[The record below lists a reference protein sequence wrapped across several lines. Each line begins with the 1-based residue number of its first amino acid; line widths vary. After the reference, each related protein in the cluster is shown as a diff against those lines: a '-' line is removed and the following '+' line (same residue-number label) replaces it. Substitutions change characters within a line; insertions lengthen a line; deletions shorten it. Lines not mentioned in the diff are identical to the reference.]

1 MFGLESL
8 VIYVIFWWLTL
19 FVTLPFGISRDKKV
33 LHGNDPGAPKKTLL
47 KKKILILRILIT
59 KIKKFLKC
67 YLQVIQLAYF
77 KLKVL
82 E

>member
-8 VIYVIFWWLTL
+8 VIYVIFWWLIL

-47 KKKILILRILIT
+47 KKKILITSFASLILTVIFSI
-59 KIKKFLKC
+59 IKNEIF
-67 YLQVIQLAYF
+67 
-77 KLKVL
+77 
-82 E
+82 

>member
-47 KKKILILRILIT
+47 KKKILITSLASLVLTVIFSI
-59 KIKKFLKC
+59 IKNEIF
-67 YLQVIQLAYF
+67 
-77 KLKVL
+77 
-82 E
+82 